1 MRLDQV
7 RRNYER
13 KIQELKDKMMIEQKQ
28 SDDNLKRTIEQMQRV
43 HQMSF
48 VQLEAQNRDRI
59 NRLSAEHADEVRS
72 INQRQKEKLDEL
84 VVQTKKTWPLNCA
97 ISE

>member
-1 MRLDQV
+1 
-7 RRNYER
+7 
-13 KIQELKDKMMIEQKQ
+13 
-28 SDDNLKRTIEQMQRV
+28 
-43 HQMSF
+43 MSF